1 MQTFQNYLIYW
12 CSRKRRFLLFY
23 ISLFTQEILWRI
35 EYKMQKNWVSSY
47 SLVQVFCCC
56 SCLKIYVTCGQF
68 ESRFAKTA
76 NIDFY
81 WEPQWL
87 EWSESIKMDSS
98 CSFTLYIIAE
108 LNDVTHDNSDHCVAG
123 LSVRRAARGLGGQ
136 RDGRRRGVPRL
147 WAQAN
152 GDNLKAVEHH
162 RDPERPLPGELDRDG
177 QRGDHQ
183 VPERDDSVHQGGDE
197 GDDRGQESPEL
208 QQGKHNRKE
217 CRRFLLLDCCL

>member
-23 ISLFTQEILWRI
+23 ISLFTQEIFWRI

-123 LSVRRAARGLGGQ
+123 LSVRRAARGLCGQ

-183 VPERDDSVHQGGDE
+183 VPERDDSVHQGGDQ
-197 GDDRGQESPEL
+197 GDGGQESPEL